1 MEYIDV
7 LDENGNKTNIVRNK
21 QLIYKKGDWHRTV
34 HVWIMNS
41 RNELL
46 IQKRAIDK
54 ETFAGL
60 WAISVAGHVR
70 SGETSLAAAKREIKE
85 EIDIDIRDND
95 LKYLFSL
102 KRKQPCQAGI
112 LNVHDDVY
120 LLRLDLDITNV
131 SLQIEEVTEVRY
143 INYKEFENYLINN
156 DPRFVPYC
164 DEHKML
170 FEYLRNTMNL
180 E

>member
-34 HVWIMNS
+34 HVWIINS
-41 RNELL
+41 KNELL
-46 IQKRAIDK
+46 IQKRAVDK

-70 SGETSLAAAKREIKE
+70 SGEDSLDAAIREIKE
-85 EIDIDIRDND
+85 EIDMDINPNQ
-95 LKYLFSL
+95 LEFLFSL

-120 LLRLDLDITNV
+120 LLHLDLDITNI
-131 SLQIEEVTEVRY
+131 SLQIEEVTDVRY
-143 INYKEFENYLINN
+143 IDYKEFEQYLLNS
-156 DPRFVPYC
+156 DSRFVPYC

-170 FEYLRNTMNL
+170 FEYLRNKL
-180 E
+180 S

>member
-7 LDENGNKTNIVRNK
+7 LDENGNKKHIVRNK
-21 QLIYKKGDWHRTV
+21 QLIYKMGDWHRTV
-34 HVWIMNS
+34 HVWVLNS

-46 IQKRAIDK
+46 IQKRAVDK

-70 SGETSLAAAKREIKE
+70 TGEDSIFAAKRELKE
-85 EIDIDIRDND
+85 EINLNVNDND
-95 LKYLFSL
+95 LKFIFSL

-120 LLRLDLDITNV
+120 LLQRDLDITNI
-131 SLQIEEVTEVRY
+131 SLQIEEVTDVRF
-143 INYKEFENYLINN
+143 INYKEFENYLKKG

-170 FEYLRNTMNL
+170 FEYLRKNMNL

>member
-21 QLIYKKGDWHRTV
+21 KLIYKKGDWHRTV

-41 RNELL
+41 KNELL

-70 SGETSLAAAKREIKE
+70 SGETSLDAAKREIKE
-85 EIDIDIRDND
+85 EIDLEVDEKNLIF
-95 LKYLFSL
+95 LFSL

-120 LLRLDLDITNV
+120 LLKIDLEITNV
-131 SLQIEEVTEVRY
+131 SLQVEEVTDVRY
-143 INYKEFENYLINN
+143 IYYKEFENYLKSG

-170 FEYLRNTMNL
+170 FDYLRTKFNL

>member
-7 LDENGNKTNIVRNK
+7 LDENGNKKNIVRNK
-21 QLIYKKGDWHRTV
+21 QLIYKMGDWHRTV
-34 HVWIMNS
+34 HVWILNS
-41 RNELL
+41 KNELL

-70 SGETSLAAAKREIKE
+70 TGEDSIDAAKRELKE
-85 EIDIDIRDND
+85 EIDLDVSDSD
-95 LKYLFSL
+95 LTFIFSL
-102 KRKQPCQAGI
+102 KRKQTCQSGI

-120 LLRLDLDITNV
+120 LLKCDLDITNI
-131 SLQIEEVTEVRY
+131 SLQIEEVTDVRY
-143 INYKEFENYLINN
+143 INYKEFEKYLISG

-170 FEYLRNTMNL
+170 FEYLRKKMNL